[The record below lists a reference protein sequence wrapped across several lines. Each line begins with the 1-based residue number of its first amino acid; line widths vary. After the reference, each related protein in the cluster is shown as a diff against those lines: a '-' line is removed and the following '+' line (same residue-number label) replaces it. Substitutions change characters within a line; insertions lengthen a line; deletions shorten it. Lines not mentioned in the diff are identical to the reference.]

1 MMNAMILSSSGIR
14 TAFEELQQ
22 TLGGQLN
29 SNIKEHILNFQNETG
44 KGRIRGIT
52 FTGGISYL
60 EFDVTFSQNFS
71 IEVETSKQAPI
82 CFGYCSAGKIAHS
95 FGHDTHL
102 EIFENFQ
109 TTILTNASYS
119 SNMLYFSK
127 GVATKISLIVVKTDS
142 NSKVSPLKENLRRKI
157 QELFLDSASAK
168 NTIYKGSYNLRIAD
182 KIQQIDSMEH
192 EGIVR
197 SLMMEGLVHIIL
209 ALEIQQYTD
218 DLSQMNHKTGT
229 LSKSE
234 MDMVLEV
241 SKFIDNYPE
250 RSLSIKELTRKS
262 GLSPSKLQEGFK
274 LLHGTTVSDYIRD
287 VRLIRAEHLIKETNL
302 NISEVVY
309 SIGFTSRSY
318 FSKIFKLKYKCS
330 PKQYQDKQKNTVL
343 SA

>member
-1 MMNAMILSSSGIR
+1 MTNAMILSCSGIR
-14 TAFEELQQ
+14 NTFEELEQ

-29 SNIKEHILNFQNETG
+29 SNIKEHILNFHNEIG

-60 EFDVTFSQNFS
+60 EFDVTFFKNFTL
-71 IEVETSKQAPI
+71 EVETLEQAPI
-82 CFGYCSAGKIAHS
+82 CFGYCSTGKIAHS
-95 FGHDTHL
+95 FGHHKHL

-109 TTILTNASYS
+109 TTILTNASC
-119 SNMLYFSK
+119 SNNILYFSK
-127 GVATKISLIVVKTDS
+127 DVSTKISLIVVKTTS
-142 NSKVSPLKENLRRKI
+142 NCKESSIKKNLRCKI
-157 QELFLDSASAK
+157 QELFFKGQPPK
-168 NTIYKGSYNLRIAD
+168 NNIYKGSYNLRIAN
-182 KIQQIDSMEH
+182 KIQQIDTIEQ

-197 SLMMEGLVHIIL
+197 SLMMEGFVHIIL
-209 ALEIQQYTD
+209 ALEIQQYTE
-218 DLSQMNHKTGT
+218 DLSKIDHKKGT

-234 MDMVLEV
+234 MDTVLEV

-250 RSLSIKELTRKS
+250 CSLPIRELTRKS

-274 LLHGTTVSDYIRD
+274 LLHGTTVSNYIKN
-287 VRLIRAEHLIKETNL
+287 VRLILAEHLIKETSL

-318 FSKIFKLKYKCS
+318 FSKIFKLKYNCS
-330 PKQYQDKQKNTVL
+330 PKQYQDKRKKAIL